1 MKYRILGKT
10 NLKVSEI
17 GYGAWA
23 IGGPAMAGNIPIG
36 WGNVDD
42 EESKRAILKAID
54 LGINFFDTAD
64 FYGLGHSEELLGEV
78 LHNHPNDVIIATK
91 VGHELLPD
99 GRINLNYS
107 KDYILQACEKSLMR
121 LKRDYIDLYQLHS
134 ARVEHLQR
142 GECIEAMEK
151 LKQEGKIRFW
161 GISLNTYH
169 PEPEMRFLAERNIG
183 DTIQV
188 VLNVINQKAL
198 EKVIPLA
205 KEKNY
210 GIIARMPLQFGLL
223 TGKFNENTRFSSDDH
238 RSFRLNPELLNLA
251 LQEIQPFFEL
261 TKKYKVDP
269 GLFAISFVLDHKE
282 ISIAIPGIRTVEQ
295 AQLNSR
301 DFIKIEEKDMEYLHN
316 LYKERFENLLSEFE
330 KFA

>member
-10 NLKVSEI
+10 NLKISEI
-17 GYGAWA
+17 GFGAWA

-42 EESKRAILKAID
+42 EESKRAILKAVE
-54 LGINFFDTAD
+54 LGVNFFDTAD

-99 GRINLNYS
+99 GKINLNYS
-107 KDYILQACEKSLMR
+107 KDYILKACEKSLMR

-134 ARVEHLQR
+134 ARVDHLQT

-151 LKQEGKIRFW
+151 LKQDGKIRFW

-169 PEPEMRFLAERNIG
+169 PEPEMRFLAERNLG

-198 EKVIPLA
+198 EAVIPLA
-205 KEKNY
+205 KEKIY
-210 GIIARMPLQFGLL
+210 GFIARMPLQFGLL
-223 TGKFNENTRFSSDDH
+223 TGKFDENTRFSQNDH
-238 RSFRLNPELLNLA
+238 RSFRLNPELLKTSLK
-251 LQEIQPFFEL
+251 EIQPFFEL
-261 TKKYKVDP
+261 AKKYKVDP
-269 GLFAISFVLDHKE
+269 TTLALGFVLNHSQ
-282 ISIAIPGIRTVEQ
+282 ISTAIPGMKTIHQVE
-295 AQLNSR
+295 LNTR
-301 DFIKIEEKDMEYLHN
+301 EKIKIDEKDLEYLHQ
-316 LYKERFENLLSEFE
+316 LWKERFENLLNQLE

>member
-1 MKYRILGKT
+1 MKYRTLGKT

-17 GYGAWA
+17 GFGAWA

-42 EESKRAILKAID
+42 EESKKAILKAYE

-64 FYGLGHSEELLGEV
+64 FYGLGHSEELLGEI
-78 LHNHPNDVIIATK
+78 LHQHSNDVIIATK

-99 GRINLNYS
+99 GKINLNYS
-107 KDYILQACEKSLMR
+107 KDYILKACEKSLIR
-121 LKRDYIDLYQLHS
+121 LRRDYIDLYQLHS

-142 GECIEAMEK
+142 GDCIEAMEK
-151 LKQEGKIRFW
+151 LKQDGKIRFW

-169 PEPEMRFLAERNIG
+169 PEPEMRFIVKRNLG
-183 DTIQV
+183 HTIQV
-188 VLNVINQKAL
+188 VLNVINQKSL
-198 EKVIPLA
+198 EEVIPLA

-223 TGKFNENTRFSSDDH
+223 TGKFDENTRFSQDDH
-238 RSFRLNPELLNLA
+238 RSFRLNPELLKTA

-261 TKKYKVDP
+261 VKKYNVDP
-269 GLFAISFVLDHKE
+269 GLFALSFVLNHKE
-282 ISIAIPGIRTVEQ
+282 VSTAIPGIRTVQQ

-301 DFIKIEEKDMEYLHN
+301 ELIMIEEKDMEYFHQLW
-316 LYKERFENLLSEFE
+316 KEKFEHLLCEFE

>member
-1 MKYRILGKT
+1 MKYRTLGKT

-17 GYGAWA
+17 GFGAWA

-42 EESKRAILKAID
+42 EESKKAILKAYE

-78 LHNHPNDVIIATK
+78 LHQHSNDVIIATK

-99 GRINLNYS
+99 GKINLNYS
-107 KDYILQACEKSLMR
+107 KDYILKACEKSLIR
-121 LKRDYIDLYQLHS
+121 LRRDYIDLYQLHS

-142 GECIEAMEK
+142 GDCIEAMEK

-169 PEPEMRFLAERNIG
+169 PEPEMRCIVERNLG
-183 DTIQV
+183 HTIQV
-188 VLNVINQKAL
+188 VLNVINQKSL
-198 EKVIPLA
+198 EEVIPLA

-223 TGKFNENTRFSSDDH
+223 TGKFDENTRFSQDDH
-238 RSFRLNPELLNLA
+238 RSFRLNPELLKIA
-251 LQEIQPFFEL
+251 LKEIQPFFEL
-261 TKKYKVDP
+261 VRKYKVDP
-269 GLFAISFVLDHKE
+269 GLFALSFVLNHKE
-282 ISIAIPGIRTVEQ
+282 VSTTIPGIRTVHQ

-301 DFIKIEEKDMEYLHN
+301 KLIIIEKKDMEYLHQ
-316 LYKERFENLLSEFE
+316 LWKEKFEHLLSEFE

>member
-1 MKYRILGKT
+1 MKYRTLGKT

-17 GYGAWA
+17 GFGAWA

-42 EESKRAILKAID
+42 EESKKAILKAYE

-64 FYGLGHSEELLGEV
+64 FYGLGHSEKLLGEV
-78 LHNHPNDVIIATK
+78 LHQHSNDVIIATK

-99 GRINLNYS
+99 GKINLNYS
-107 KDYILQACEKSLMR
+107 KDYILKACEKSLIR
-121 LKRDYIDLYQLHS
+121 LRRDYIDLYQLHS

-142 GECIEAMEK
+142 GDCIEAMEK

-169 PEPEMRFLAERNIG
+169 PEPEMRFIVERNLG
-183 DTIQV
+183 HTIQV
-188 VLNVINQKAL
+188 VLNVINQKSL
-198 EKVIPLA
+198 EEVIPLA

-223 TGKFNENTRFSSDDH
+223 TGKFDENTRFSQDDH
-238 RSFRLNPELLNLA
+238 RSFRLNPGLLKIA
-251 LQEIQPFFEL
+251 LKEIQPFFEL
-261 TKKYKVDP
+261 VKKYKVDP
-269 GLFAISFVLDHKE
+269 GLFALSFVLNHKDA
-282 ISIAIPGIRTVEQ
+282 STAIPGIRTVHQ

-301 DFIKIEEKDMEYLHN
+301 KLIIIEKKDMEYLHQ
-316 LYKERFENLLSEFE
+316 LWKEKFEHLLSEFE